1 MTIFYEPATFP
12 MNFILSH
19 VCACV
24 CEWCLRLNNQ
34 TIHIFIW
41 TTKQKCKNMF
51 SFFHMH
57 TQHRQTQCQSQT
69 CTRKMNE
76 IKKKKERTKRINL
89 VNYKIII
96 NTQTNGTKKKIEW
109 NNVFIR
115 TLQMKNARKSNRT
128 ANRQYKYLINCLS
141 YSFLTG
147 NYSCCRLI
155 ETTKKKY
162 IVKSLNEIVEKI
174 EMLFTRVAMQRLY
187 PSA

>member
-1 MTIFYEPATFP
+1 
-12 MNFILSH
+12 
-19 VCACV
+19 
-24 CEWCLRLNNQ
+24 
-34 TIHIFIW
+34 
-41 TTKQKCKNMF
+41 MF

-128 ANRQYKYLINCLS
+128 ANRRYKYLINCLS
-141 YSFLTG
+141 FSFLTG
-147 NYSCCRLI
+147 NYSMVVETAKKINHHKITKRNCR
-155 ETTKKKY
+155 
-162 IVKSLNEIVEKI
+162 KI
-174 EMLFTRVAMQRLY
+174 EMLFTRVAMQ
-187 PSA
+187 